1 MTKDFLTVVNT
12 LAGSPDVETA
22 RMFGADGLKI
32 RGKVFAMMVKGALV
46 VKLGG
51 NRAEE
56 LVASGR
62 AGVFDPG
69 HGRAMKQWISVSPDA
84 GLDWLELSR
93 EAMTF
98 VGR

>member
-1 MTKDFLTVVNT
+1 MTKDFITVVNA
-12 LAGSPDVETA
+12 LAGLPDVETA
-22 RMFGADGLKI
+22 RMFGSDGLKI
-32 RGKVFAMMVKGALV
+32 RGKLFAMVVKGVLV
-46 VKLGG
+46 VKLSR

-56 LVASGR
+56 LVASGH

-84 GLDWLELSR
+84 GVDWLELSR